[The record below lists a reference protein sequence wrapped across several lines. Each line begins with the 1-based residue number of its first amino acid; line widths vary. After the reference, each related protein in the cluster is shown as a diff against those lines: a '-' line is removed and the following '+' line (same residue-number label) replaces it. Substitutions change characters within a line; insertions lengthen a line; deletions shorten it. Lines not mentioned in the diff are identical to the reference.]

1 MSYQQ
6 YNLQS
11 ESQTWLNVYYIR
23 EGDMDRLL
31 DNGEELWPCQY
42 SIFNQLLFYLLAKY
56 KPDRINEWYGFRT
69 E

>member
-11 ESQTWLNVYYIR
+11 ESQTWLNVFYIR

-31 DNGEELWPCQY
+31 DNGEELYDLANIQY
-42 SIFNQLLFYLLAKY
+42 LLFNQLLFYLLPKY
-56 KPDRINEWYGFRT
+56 KPDRINE
-69 E
+69 